1 VRQLENAVERGV
13 VLCQG
18 ETFDVDLLPT
28 EVLSPQVMP
37 PAQVSGDGVDLRE
50 AVNQYTRALIEASL
64 ARCGGV
70 QRRAAAML
78 KVRPSTLNEMI
89 RRLGVAPTEE

>member
-1 VRQLENAVERGV
+1 
-13 VLCQG
+13 
-18 ETFDVDLLPT
+18 
-28 EVLSPQVMP
+28 
-37 PAQVSGDGVDLRE
+37 
-50 AVNQYTRALIEASL
+50 LIEASL